1 LFENAQ
7 AQDNDQDYLLAE
19 RNRIDSSLRMADDV
33 LNQAQTT
40 RDDLLNQR
48 NTLLSSERRLGG
60 TTGKFAGI
68 NSLLR
73 SIGVKRK
80 QEAFILGGVTSICV
94 VLLLW
99 WMLG

>member
-1 LFENAQ
+1 MFANAA
-7 AQDNDQDYLLAE
+7 AQNTDQDYLLAE

-40 RDDLLNQR
+40 RDDLMNQR

-60 TTGKFAGI
+60 TTGRFASV

-94 VLLLW
+94 VFLLW